1 VQIIHAISILY
12 REQEHI
18 AGILEVVLIHQL
30 VLGVVVV
37 GEIVSQAISNI
48 GAVLLLLPDAWGVIL
63 IRLVKAV
70 HIPLPVTILAPMV
83 PASLGIRD
91 IGVVVPLTLLALE
104 EQIVLDMSMT
114 VPISRLL
121 LLVPILVA
129 AGERVS
135 QVMYNIDHA
144 G

>member
-1 VQIIHAISILY
+1 MFMI
-12 REQEHI
+12 
-18 AGILEVVLIHQL
+18 
-30 VLGVVVV
+30 
-37 GEIVSQAISNI
+37 
-48 GAVLLLLPDAWGVIL
+48 
-63 IRLVKAV
+63 
-70 HIPLPVTILAPMV
+70 PVTILAPMV

-91 IGVVVPLTLLALE
+91 IGAVVPLTLLALE